1 MSEQERDA
9 AIFAEHRRVLQ
20 GVAYRVL
27 GSFTE
32 AEDVVQDCWLRWS
45 GRPPGEIRDP
55 RAYLVRT
62 TTRLAIDRLR
72 REQARR
78 ESYIGPWLPEPVVT
92 DRDTA
97 ELAESVSLALLVV
110 LETLS
115 PLERAVFVLREAFDF
130 SYAEVAEATGRSEA
144 AVRQLAHRAKEH
156 VAARQPRFDIDQ
168 QARQQATERFL
179 AACQNADVGALMEM
193 LAPDVTLISDGGG
206 KARAPRRP
214 IFGAD
219 KVARFL
225 CGIAEYPLP
234 DPGSA
239 VVRIGD
245 GPGILITSA
254 GTPVTTLT
262 LNLRDGHVQEIALIA
277 NPDKLHGMRVP
288 AAE

>member
-1 MSEQERDA
+1 MSEQDTDA
-9 AIFAEHRRVLQ
+9 AIFAEHRRVLH

-27 GSFTE
+27 GSFTD
-32 AEDVVQDCWLRWS
+32 AEDVVQDCWLRWA
-45 GRPPGEIRDP
+45 GRPPGEIHDP

-78 ESYIGPWLPEPVVT
+78 EAYVGPWLPEPVVT
-92 DRDTA
+92 DPDTA

-130 SYAEVAEATGRSEA
+130 SYPEVAEATGRSEA
-144 AVRQLAHRAKEH
+144 AVRQLAHRAKDH

-168 QARQQATERFL
+168 AARQQATERFL
-179 AACQNADVGALMEM
+179 AACQNADVAALMEM

-214 IFGAD
+214 ISGAD

-234 DPGSA
+234 DPGSF

-245 GPGILITSA
+245 GPGIVITSA
-254 GTPVTTLT
+254 GTPVTTLM
-262 LNLRDGHVQEIALIA
+262 LNLRDGQVQEIALIA
-277 NPDKLHGMRVP
+277 NPDKLHGVRVP
-288 AAE
+288 AR